1 MKIKTKIEVEINEN
15 KYTIENDLYKLESIL
30 TVLNEFNDFSDYK
43 PNKKTINTLFL
54 LLEKLNKEK
63 IDYHI
68 KQYSERQVDEDFEI
82 ELDEPYDL
90 TGEYDFLEGIAVED
104 DEIIIYEYYKEIGI
118 VKFNKELLKTNKFIP
133 LIKKLYKKQKKEKEK
148 ENEN

>member
-1 MKIKTKIEVEINEN
+1 MKIKTKIEIEINKN
-15 KYTIENDLYKLESIL
+15 KYTIENDLYNLGSIL
-30 TVLNEFNDFSDYK
+30 SVLDEFNKFFKYE
-43 PNKKTINTLFL
+43 PNKKTIDTLFM

-63 IDYHI
+63 IKYYVKDFS
-68 KQYSERQVDEDFEI
+68 KRQINKKFEI
-82 ELDEPYDL
+82 EIINIVELDGNE
-90 TGEYDFLEGIAVED
+90 TLEGITIED
-104 DEIIIYEYYKEIGI
+104 NKIIIYEYYRKIGI

>member
-15 KYTIENDLYKLESIL
+15 KYTIENDLYNLGSIL
-30 TVLNEFNDFSDYK
+30 TVLNEFNDFFDYE

-54 LLEKLNKEK
+54 LLEKLNNEK

-68 KQYSERQVDEDFEI
+68 KQYSKRQVDEDFEI
-82 ELDEPYDL
+82 ELDESYDL
-90 TGEYDFLEGIAVED
+90 TGENDFLEGIAVED
-104 DEIIIYEYYKEIGI
+104 DEIIIYEYYKKIGI

>member
-15 KYTIENDLYKLESIL
+15 KYTIENDLYNLGSIL
-30 TVLNEFNDFSDYK
+30 TVLNEFNDFFDYK

-68 KQYSERQVDEDFEI
+68 KKYSEGQVDEAFEI
-82 ELDEPYDL
+82 KLDEPYDL

-104 DEIIIYEYYKEIGI
+104 DEIIIYEYYKKIGI

-148 ENEN
+148 EDEN

>member
-15 KYTIENDLYKLESIL
+15 KYTIENDLYNLGSIL
-30 TVLNEFNDFSDYK
+30 TVLNEFNDFFDYE

-54 LLEKLNKEK
+54 LLEKLNNEK

-68 KQYSERQVDEDFEI
+68 KQYSKRQVDES
-82 ELDEPYDL
+82 YDL
-90 TGEYDFLEGIAVED
+90 TGENDFLEGIAVED
-104 DEIIIYEYYKEIGI
+104 DEIIIYEYYKKIGI

>member
-15 KYTIENDLYKLESIL
+15 KYTIENDLYNLGSIL
-30 TVLNEFNDFSDYK
+30 TVLNEFNDLSDYE

-54 LLEKLNKEK
+54 LLEKLNNEK

-68 KQYSERQVDEDFEI
+68 KKYSERQVDDDFEI
-82 ELDEPYDL
+82 ELDKTYDL
-90 TGEYDFLEGIAVED
+90 TGENDFLEGIAVD
-104 DEIIIYEYYKEIGI
+104 NDEIIIYEYYKQIGV

>member
-43 PNKKTINTLFL
+43 PNKQTINTLFL
-54 LLEKLNKEK
+54 LLEKLNNEK

-82 ELDEPYDL
+82 ELDKSYDL
-90 TGEYDFLEGIAVED
+90 TGENDFLEGIAIED
-104 DEIIIYEYYKEIGI
+104 NEIIIYEYYKHIG
-118 VKFNKELLKTNKFIP
+118 VVRFDKELLKTEKFIP
-133 LIKKLYKKQKKEKEK
+133 LVKKLYQKQKKEKE
-148 ENEN
+148 NEN

>member
-1 MKIKTKIEVEINEN
+1 MKIKTKIEIEINKN
-15 KYTIENDLYKLESIL
+15 KYTIENDLYNLGSIL
-30 TVLNEFNDFSDYK
+30 SVLDEFNKFFKYE
-43 PNKKTINTLFL
+43 PNKKTINTLFM

-63 IDYHI
+63 IKYCVKDFS
-68 KQYSERQVDEDFEI
+68 KRQINKKFEI
-82 ELDEPYDL
+82 EIINIVELDGNE
-90 TGEYDFLEGIAVED
+90 TLEGITIED
-104 DEIIIYEYYKEIGI
+104 NKIIIYEYYRKIGI

>member
-1 MKIKTKIEVEINEN
+1 MKIKTKIEIEINEN
-15 KYTIENDLYKLESIL
+15 KYTIENDLYNLGSIL
-30 TVLNEFNDFSDYK
+30 TVLNEFNDLSDYK

-54 LLEKLNKEK
+54 LLEKLNNEK

-68 KQYSERQVDEDFEI
+68 KQYSERQVDYDFEI

-104 DEIIIYEYYKEIGI
+104 DEIIIYEYYKKIGI

>member
-1 MKIKTKIEVEINEN
+1 MKIKAKIEVEINEN

-54 LLEKLNKEK
+54 LLEKLNNEK

-104 DEIIIYEYYKEIGI
+104 DEIIIYEYYKKIGI

>member
-1 MKIKTKIEVEINEN
+1 MEINEN
-15 KYTIENDLYKLESIL
+15 KYTIENDLYNLGSIL
-30 TVLNEFNDFSDYK
+30 TVLNEFNDFFDYE

-54 LLEKLNKEK
+54 LLEKLNNEK

-68 KQYSERQVDEDFEI
+68 KQYSKRQVDEDFEI
-82 ELDEPYDL
+82 ELDESYDL
-90 TGEYDFLEGIAVED
+90 TGENDFLEGIAVED
-104 DEIIIYEYYKEIGI
+104 DEIIIYEYYKKIGI